1 MGTDATTHHP
11 RVSGTALAPRLFDYW
26 QIVHR
31 RTWRGTVISSF
42 LSPLLYVVAIGVVL
56 GGFIE
61 PDPDRLEGAASYL
74 AFVAPGLLAA
84 QVMITAFG
92 EMSWPVM
99 GAIKWGRTYEAMI
112 ASPLRVRDV
121 VHAHL
126 AFAMT
131 RILMVSV
138 VFTAVLVPF
147 GVFATW
153 WAPFAVVLVQLPLG
167 LAFAAAVQAYTV
179 HALSEAGL
187 SMLYRI
193 GLLPL
198 FLFSGAFF
206 PIAHLPTGLEWLA
219 RIMPLWHGVDL
230 TRMIAVGQVDLAM
243 AALHLA
249 YLCAMAAGAIW
260 LATRA
265 LERRM
270 LT

>member
-1 MGTDATTHHP
+1 MTAT
-11 RVSGTALAPRLFDYW
+11 LAPRLSDYW
-26 QIVHR
+26 LIVHR

-56 GGFIE
+56 GGFIDT
-61 PDPDRLEGAASYL
+61 DPSRLEGAASYL
-74 AFVAPGLLAA
+74 AFVAPGLLSA

-99 GAIKWGRTYEAMI
+99 GAVKWGRTYEAMV
-112 ASPLRVRDV
+112 ASPLRPRDV
-121 VHAHL
+121 IHAHL
-126 AFAMT
+126 AFALS
-131 RILMVSV
+131 RVAVVSV

-147 GVFATW
+147 GIFSTW
-153 WAPFAVVLVQLPLG
+153 WAPLVVVVVQLPLG
-167 LAFAAAVQAYTV
+167 LAFSAAVQAYTL

-193 GLLPL
+193 GMLPL

-206 PIAHLPTGLEWLA
+206 PVANLPDWLEWLA

-230 TRMIAVGQVDLAM
+230 TRMVAVGQVDVGL

-249 YLCAMAAGAIW
+249 YLCGLAAAAIW